1 MIKSEPEVGVSKLGS
16 SHREGRV
23 GCAED
28 LKGPHLGDNYC
39 HCTPARPF
47 SPFMIVFIVH
57 LCKYQRFM
65 NRRMTSAQSHPNL
78 ETILVVLE
86 EVCELLGRRH
96 PIVVEGSVP
105 RCEVLEGKLVRLEG
119 LLILVDVARPEESFE
134 AGHVLSQHA
143 QLWQYCALKSPKSAF
158 R

>member
-1 MIKSEPEVGVSKLGS
+1 MGHPLQKFQSSITEIGVSKLGS

-28 LKGPHLGDNYC
+28 LKG
-39 HCTPARPF
+39 A
-47 SPFMIVFIVH
+47 
-57 LCKYQRFM
+57 
-65 NRRMTSAQSHPNL
+65 HPNL

-96 PIVVEGSVP
+96 PVVVEGAVP
-105 RCEVLEGKLVRLEG
+105 GREVLEGKLVRLEG
-119 LLILVDVARPEESFE
+119 LLILVDIARPEESLE

-143 QLWQYCALKSPKSAF
+143 QLWQDWALEEDDVPGLEGLFPSLAPALHKGKQVGKVQDDQI
-158 R
+158 

>member
-1 MIKSEPEVGVSKLGS
+1 MGHPLQKFQSSITEVGVSKLGS

-28 LKGPHLGDNYC
+28 LKGANPD
-39 HCTPARPF
+39 
-47 SPFMIVFIVH
+47 
-57 LCKYQRFM
+57 
-65 NRRMTSAQSHPNL
+65 L

-96 PIVVEGSVP
+96 PVVVEGTVP
-105 RCEVLEGKLVRLEG
+105 RREVLEGKLVRLEG
-119 LLILVDVARPEESFE
+119 LLILVDIARPEESLE

-143 QLWQYCALKSPKSAF
+143 QLWQDWALEEDDVPGLESLFPSLSTALQQSK
-158 R
+158 